1 MKKLFQNL
9 FFLFKKAFQSF
20 LLLLGIFFLI
30 MSISMAWN
38 IFFVDGMGI
47 PTDGE
52 LVVECNELIDEGSY
66 NNFDE
71 GEQLGACL
79 DDSYKAAG
87 AAPFIIILF
96 PVILI
101 KPSLN
106 LSHWEKSRTIVE
118 CFYLDK

>member
-9 FFLFKKAFQSF
+9 LFLFKKAFQSF

-47 PTDGE
+47 PTDEE

-96 PVILI
+96 PVYIFLAWILLRFGLRVF
-101 KPSLN
+101 K
-106 LSHWEKSRTIVE
+106 RQ
-118 CFYLDK
+118 